1 MPIPELDQIC
11 SPLKLNSKLSI
22 LLSSLLSFYWT
33 EPGWRLSRKPNGSFS
48 LQSRLKQIVTAVI
61 SSFLNNVSPI
71 KCPVAI
77 TIFVAIV
84 VDDNVVVV
92 SIGVQ

>member
-1 MPIPELDQIC
+1 M
-11 SPLKLNSKLSI
+11 
-22 LLSSLLSFYWT
+22 
-33 EPGWRLSRKPNGSFS
+33 
-48 LQSRLKQIVTAVI
+48 
-61 SSFLNNVSPI
+61 NNVSPI

-92 SIGVQ
+92 SIGFIPIASVN